1 MITVAYINFWDQP
14 HDEMWLTKFIIEN
27 IGDVK
32 IVKYNENPDIL
43 FASVDGSI
51 NNVINSN
58 SKCKIFFYGENLN
71 RYPPY
76 NNDSLLQNSF
86 DLIVGFR
93 DTNLEKKHIR
103 LPLWLMYYDYYSIN
117 NISGNSSGND
127 TENKLNIITYIDSKY
142 KENIAKNKTIFA
154 SIVAQHDREGQ
165 RTKICNALLKYESSK
180 GKIMAPSNFK
190 NNTTK
195 IGFTKKD
202 KIDYISQ
209 GIYNICPENS
219 IYEGYFTEKIF
230 QAFEGGTIPIYWAID
245 LPEQDIINKNKYC
258 FCNIN
263 NKKEMQDSIDNS
275 IMHPELYLDGNI
287 FTENAETII
296 QKYYD
301 DLRDNIKIKLGLY

>member
-117 NISGNSSGND
+117 NSSGNN

-165 RTKICNALLKYESSK
+165 RTKICNALLKYS
-180 GKIMAPSNFK
+180 
-190 NNTTK
+190 
-195 IGFTKKD
+195 
-202 KIDYISQ
+202 
-209 GIYNICPENS
+209 
-219 IYEGYFTEKIF
+219 YF
-230 QAFEGGTIPIYWAID
+230 
-245 LPEQDIINKNKYC
+245 
-258 FCNIN
+258 
-263 NKKEMQDSIDNS
+263 
-275 IMHPELYLDGNI
+275 
-287 FTENAETII
+287 
-296 QKYYD
+296 
-301 DLRDNIKIKLGLY
+301 